1 MRPRTRVFHMARKS
15 FALDSFNENENEVE
29 PLCHSTLSSVAK
41 AFANAFVFDS
51 LLDFT
56 SRVRRQFV
64 VTVITAQ
71 VQLHSSS
78 EISPAAIARS

>member
-1 MRPRTRVFHMARKS
+1 MFHIARKS
-15 FALDSFNENENEVE
+15 FALDSFNENEKEVGS
-29 PLCHSTLSSVAK
+29 LCQWTRSSVAK
-41 AFANAFVFDS
+41 AFANAFVFES

-56 SRVRRQFV
+56 SRVRRQVV

-71 VQLHSSS
+71 VQNHSSS